1 MLNSDGEEEQQE
13 TPAEMHARIV
23 ALAQVW
29 FSIKIHHQNGNS

>member
-23 ALAQVW
+23 ALAQVGS
-29 FSIKIHHQNGNS
+29 FSIEIHCQNE

>member
-23 ALAQVW
+23 ALAQVG
-29 FSIKIHHQNGNS
+29 SQLK